1 MGVKIMND
9 KTGYFDI
16 SPEISQ
22 SLAVWPG
29 DEKYR
34 RLVNIDFKDGGN
46 LLLSSIQT
54 TVHLGA
60 HTDAPNHYDPEG
72 EGIGERKLDY
82 YLGPC
87 QVITALKPR
96 GSRILPEDLGPV
108 KILAQRVL
116 IKTKSFPDPN
126 QWNADFN
133 SLSAELIEYLAERG
147 VILVGID
154 TPSIDLFDDK
164 LLLSHKAVYAR
175 DLAILEGVILDEVP
189 DGTYTLV
196 ALPLRL
202 KDADASPVRAILLK
216 NDEINKE

>member
-1 MGVKIMND
+1 MGLQFMNN
-9 KTGYFDI
+9 KTEYFDI

-34 RLVNIDFKDGGN
+34 RLVNIDFKEGGN

-60 HTDAPNHYDPEG
+60 HTDAPNHYDPDG

-87 QVITALKPR
+87 QVITALKPP
-96 GSRILPEDLGPV
+96 GSRILPEDLGVGLEPV
-108 KILAQRVL
+108 KILAQRIL

-126 QWNADFN
+126 HWNSDFN
-133 SLSAELIEYLAERG
+133 SLSAELVEYLAERG

-154 TPSIDLFDDK
+154 TPSIDLFEDK
-164 LLLSHKAVYAR
+164 LLLSHKAVYSR
-175 DLAILEGVILDEVP
+175 NLAILEGVVLDEVP
-189 DGTYTLV
+189 DGIYTLV

-202 KDADASPVRAILLK
+202 KEADASPVRAILLK
-216 NDEINKE
+216 N

>member
-1 MGVKIMND
+1 MGLKVMDN
-9 KTGYFDI
+9 KTEYFDI

-34 RLVNIDFKDGGN
+34 RLVNIDFKEGGN

-60 HTDAPNHYDPEG
+60 HTDAPNHYDPDG

-82 YLGPC
+82 YLGSC
-87 QVITALKPR
+87 QVITVLKSP
-96 GSRILPEDLGPV
+96 GSRILPEDLRVGLEPV
-108 KILAQRVL
+108 KILAQRIL

-126 QWNADFN
+126 HWNSDFN

-164 LLLSHKAVYAR
+164 LLLSHKAVYSR
-175 DLAILEGVILDEVP
+175 NLAILEGVVLDAVP
-189 DGTYTLV
+189 DGIYTLV

-216 NDEINKE
+216 N